1 MGARR
6 GAAFALALSAG
17 ALTPFASA
25 TGGVNAPAEAERPKA
40 TSIFREYMVGS
51 SRLQTPRYP
60 KVPRSTCIAPMAL
73 PALNV
78 TTNSTKSDL
87 RAKALSPRM
96 GGEGTLASLAAAAKE
111 LQLTA
116 MTARVGMVTVSAAG
130 SDLERQLAATG
141 RAARACERVQQ
152 RVCALGGSSAEG
164 AASFRPGDGHRAAT
178 DTDTDTAHRARML
191 DLHEEYVRSRTILQ
205 LARFRPVVLDA
216 AYGEDTGAS
225 PQRRA
230 LKAALTDR
238 AALVRELTRKVAEQ
252 RELESQVA
260 ATREERLRLM
270 QRNQELAA
278 DKARLERACRDMQVC
293 SCCASACSVAAN
305 LLAATLR

>member
-1 MGARR
+1 
-6 GAAFALALSAG
+6 
-17 ALTPFASA
+17 
-25 TGGVNAPAEAERPKA
+25 
-40 TSIFREYMVGS
+40 
-51 SRLQTPRYP
+51 
-60 KVPRSTCIAPMAL
+60 
-73 PALNV
+73 
-78 TTNSTKSDL
+78 
-87 RAKALSPRM
+87 M

-116 MTARVGMVTVSAAG
+116 MAARVGMVTVSAAG
-130 SDLERQLAATG
+130 SDLERQLAATC

-152 RVCALGGSSAEG
+152 RVCALGGGSAEA
-164 AASFRPGDGHRAAT
+164 AASVRTGNGHRAAT
-178 DTDTDTAHRARML
+178 DTDTDAAHRTRML

-216 AYGEDTGAS
+216 AYGEDAGAS

-278 DKARLERACRDMQVC
+278 DKARLERACRGMQVC
-293 SCCASACSVAAN
+293 PCCASVCSVAAN

>member
-1 MGARR
+1 
-6 GAAFALALSAG
+6 
-17 ALTPFASA
+17 
-25 TGGVNAPAEAERPKA
+25 
-40 TSIFREYMVGS
+40 
-51 SRLQTPRYP
+51 
-60 KVPRSTCIAPMAL
+60 MAL

-130 SDLERQLAATG
+130 SDLERQLAATC

>member
-1 MGARR
+1 
-6 GAAFALALSAG
+6 
-17 ALTPFASA
+17 
-25 TGGVNAPAEAERPKA
+25 
-40 TSIFREYMVGS
+40 
-51 SRLQTPRYP
+51 
-60 KVPRSTCIAPMAL
+60 
-73 PALNV
+73 
-78 TTNSTKSDL
+78 
-87 RAKALSPRM
+87 M

-178 DTDTDTAHRARML
+178 DTDTDTDAAHRARML

-252 RELESQVA
+252 RELEAQVA

-278 DKARLERACRDMQVC
+278 DKARLERACRGMQVC
-293 SCCASACSVAAN
+293 PCCASVCSVAAN

>member
-1 MGARR
+1 M
-6 GAAFALALSAG
+6 FSSSSL
-17 ALTPFASA
+17 P
-25 TGGVNAPAEAERPKA
+25 
-40 TSIFREYMVGS
+40 IFRKSVVG
-51 SRLQTPRYP
+51 
-60 KVPRSTCIAPMAL
+60 
-73 PALNV
+73 PA
-78 TTNSTKSDL
+78 S
-87 RAKALSPRM
+87 
-96 GGEGTLASLAAAAKE
+96 
-111 LQLTA
+111 
-116 MTARVGMVTVSAAG
+116 
-130 SDLERQLAATG
+130 
-141 RAARACERVQQ
+141 
-152 RVCALGGSSAEG
+152 LGGSSAEG

-178 DTDTDTAHRARML
+178 DTDTDAAHRARML